1 MTIEMGSPNFRRS
14 IGGNREQ
21 GGWNMALTVEERPAS
36 HVPAPAVTVAS
47 LARDWGSSDPARIA
61 MREKDFGIWQEYS
74 WARTWD
80 LVMDAAHGLLALG
93 IEVGDRVSIQSE
105 DRPEWVILDLA
116 TVAVRGITVGF
127 YPPNP
132 AAEVKYLLTDC
143 GATVHLA
150 EDQEQVDRVLEI
162 DPAMVP
168 NLSRIIY
175 CEPRG
180 VRTYSDDRLM
190 DWDDFL
196 TIGRQHRAENPDVVV
211 GHMADARPDDVMTLV
226 YTSGTTGPPKGAM
239 LTNANTAFCITRII
253 GDDGLRGN
261 QVPTADDLVVTYLPL
276 CHVAERIFSTWHMV
290 SCGLCLNFAES
301 IETVTA
307 NLREVQPTLF
317 FAVPRIWE
325 KLHASVMIKGTDAS
339 PFKRLWLRFGLKL
352 ASVIGREKVANGGLH
367 TTKSRLLDL
376 VGHPLVFRALQ
387 ERIGLRRCWHAGSGA
402 APIAPEVLEFFIGI
416 GIPVYELY
424 GMTENAAVATGNFPG
439 RMILGTVGE
448 PYPDIGFRLD
458 EETGEIQTKHP
469 GVFVGYWNRPEQT
482 AETFTADGWLMTGDV
497 GEWVDGTHVRII
509 DRIKHI
515 IITAGGKNISPSE
528 IENSLKTSPYVKEA
542 MVIGDRRKFLSAL
555 IGIELDTVGDWAL
568 RRNIPYTTYRDLS
581 EKPEVLELIQGI
593 VNETNEKFARVE
605 SIREFRMIPKE
616 LDHEDGE
623 LTATQKIKRSAMED
637 AFGHLIEEIYA

>member
-1 MTIEMGSPNFRRS
+1 
-14 IGGNREQ
+14 
-21 GGWNMALTVEERPAS
+21 MALTVEERPAS

-74 WARTWD
+74 WARTWE
-80 LVMDAAHGLLALG
+80 LILDAAHGLLALG
-93 IEVGDRVSIQSE
+93 IEVGDRVSIQAE

-127 YPPNP
+127 YPTNP
-132 AAEVKYLLTDC
+132 AAEVEYLLTDC

-190 DWDDFL
+190 DWHDFL
-196 TIGRQHRAENPDVVV
+196 TVGRQHRAENPDVVV

-367 TTKSRLLDL
+367 TTKSRLLNL
-376 VGHPLVFRALQ
+376 VGYPLVFRALQ

-416 GIPVYELY
+416 GVPVYELY

-439 RMILGTVGE
+439 RMVLGTVGE

-469 GVFVGYWNRPEQT
+469 GVFAGYWNRPEQT
-482 AETFTADGWLMTGDV
+482 AATFTEDGWLMTGDV
-497 GEWVDGTHVRII
+497 GEWVGGSHVRII
-509 DRIKHI
+509 DRIKDI

-581 EKPEVLELIQGI
+581 EKPEVLELIQGV

-637 AFGHLIEEIYA
+637 AFGGLIEEMYA

>member
-1 MTIEMGSPNFRRS
+1 
-14 IGGNREQ
+14 
-21 GGWNMALTVEERPAS
+21 MALTVEERPAS

-74 WARTWD
+74 WARTWE
-80 LVMDAAHGLLALG
+80 LILDAAHGLLALG
-93 IEVGDRVSIQSE
+93 IEVGDRVSIQAE

-127 YPPNP
+127 YPTNP
-132 AAEVKYLLTDC
+132 AAEVEYLLTDC

-211 GHMADARPDDVMTLV
+211 GHMADARPDDIMTLV

-325 KLHASVMIKGTDAS
+325 KLHASVMIKGADAS

-367 TTKSRLLDL
+367 TTKSRLLNL
-376 VGHPLVFRALQ
+376 VGYPLVFRALQ

-402 APIAPEVLEFFIGI
+402 APIAPEVLEFFTGI
-416 GIPVYELY
+416 GVPVYELY

-469 GVFVGYWNRPEQT
+469 GVFAGYWNRPEQT

-528 IENSLKTSPYVKEA
+528 IENSLKTSLYVKEA

-581 EKPEVLELIQGI
+581 EKPEVLELIQGV

>member
-1 MTIEMGSPNFRRS
+1 MTL
-14 IGGNREQ
+14 
-21 GGWNMALTVEERPAS
+21 AVEERS
-36 HVPAPAVTVAS
+36 STDAPTPTVTVAS
-47 LARDWGSSDPARIA
+47 LARDWGTSDPGRIA

-93 IEVGDRVSIQSE
+93 IGVGDRVSIQAE

-116 TVAVRGITVGF
+116 AVAVRGITVGF
-127 YPPNP
+127 YPTNP
-132 AAEVKYLLTDC
+132 AAEVEYLLTDC
-143 GATVHLA
+143 GSTIHLA

-190 DWDDFL
+190 DWHDFL
-196 TIGRQHRAENPDVVV
+196 TVGRQHRAENPDVVV

-325 KLHASVMIKGTDAS
+325 KLHASVMIRGTDAS
-339 PFKRLWLRFGLKL
+339 LFKRLWLRFGLKL

-367 TTKSRLLDL
+367 TTKSRLLNL
-376 VGHPLVFRALQ
+376 VGYPLVFRALQ

-416 GIPVYELY
+416 GVPVYELY

-439 RMILGTVGE
+439 RMVLGTVGE

-469 GVFVGYWNRPEQT
+469 GVFAGYWNRPEQT
-482 AETFTADGWLMTGDV
+482 AATFTEDGWLMTGDV
-497 GEWVDGTHVRII
+497 GEWVGDSHVRVI
-509 DRIKHI
+509 DRIKDI

-528 IENSLKTSPYVKEA
+528 IENSLKTSLYVKEA

-581 EKPEVLELIQGI
+581 EKPEVLELIQGV

-637 AFGHLIEEIYA
+637 AFGGLIEEIYA

>member
-1 MTIEMGSPNFRRS
+1 
-14 IGGNREQ
+14 
-21 GGWNMALTVEERPAS
+21 MALTVEERPAS

-127 YPPNP
+127 YPTNP
-132 AAEVKYLLTDC
+132 AAEVEYLLVDC

-150 EDQEQVDRVLEI
+150 EDQEQVDRVIEI
-162 DPAMVP
+162 DSAMVP

-211 GHMADARPDDVMTLV
+211 GHMADARPDDIMTLV

-325 KLHASVMIKGTDAS
+325 KLHASVMIKGADAS

-367 TTKSRLLDL
+367 TTKSRLLNL
-376 VGHPLVFRALQ
+376 IGYPLVFRALQ

-402 APIAPEVLEFFIGI
+402 APIAPEVLEFFTGI
-416 GIPVYELY
+416 GVPVYELY

-448 PYPDIGFRLD
+448 PYPDIGFRID

-469 GVFVGYWNRPEQT
+469 GVFAGYWNRPEQT

-581 EKPEVLELIQGI
+581 EKPEVLELIQGV